1 MLPRLRAS
9 AKKAIRL
16 LERRVSSSEHSLKQ
30 TNETPR
36 FGRNQHKAEL
46 PPDAQATP
54 AATPKPPLP
63 STGAASSA
71 SSSSV
76 FSSWKF
82 LSSIPRDVRLL
93 RVGALG
99 VLGAGALLYSLSG
112 NADGG
117 SDDRRKS
124 SKWKAESPFF
134 NRSNEQKVFN
144 KNLKGMPG
152 VITVLIGP
160 PSCGKSRFLKEMV
173 DQLGLGQDPPPVI
186 FINSRLVRVNGPE
199 AISKALVDE
208 VTSQD
213 NLLNLSKFP
222 DLVQGILEQV
232 SMVAGVKTPVG
243 NVSFNLGELA
253 KLFKK
258 DEENLTETIKKLK
271 ILFKSIASLPRK
283 PVIVIDEANM
293 LMKWKELESTEPQL
307 ESLLAFLVAISKEA
321 NLVHVVLATSDY
333 FLANW
338 LKGKGVATNN
348 FRIHV
353 LGDLMEE
360 EAREFVY
367 GTAVGATIDPLSVA
381 APGVAAPGVTWPGV
395 INDPSEPIAVPG
407 GAEEQW
413 QAIYERCGGNIGMLK
428 QCVGAARELGSWKDA
443 LDIVVANSRSAI
455 EQGFDPEIIPKRDEL
470 PEWTEGQWATV
481 LQRITTAPHHAVLRN
496 ELAKDLGKG
505 DGKTGKKILLSMVKY
520 NLLALRPYSTL
531 ARDLPLEVFGD
542 EEEEVLTLP
551 SAGHTW
557 AAKRILLKRK
567 RDADKSAAELAE
579 KAKSKPKKYFN
590 LF

>member
-1 MLPRLRAS
+1 MVGFSVQDNYQA
-9 AKKAIRL
+9 
-16 LERRVSSSEHSLKQ
+16 LEN
-30 TNETPR
+30 TNETSE
-36 FGRNQHKAEL
+36 FVRNQHKAEL
-46 PPDAQATP
+46 SPDAKATP
-54 AATPKPPLP
+54 AATPKPPSP
-63 STGAASSA
+63 STTGASSSA
-71 SSSSV
+71 SSSSSSV

-82 LSSIPRDVRLL
+82 RPSFSKYALTLGP
-93 RVGALG
+93 LG

-124 SKWKAESPFF
+124 SKWKAEIPFF
-134 NRSNEQKVFN
+134 NRSNEQKVFD
-144 KNLKGMPG
+144 KNLKGIPG
-152 VITVLIGP
+152 VIAVLVGP

-173 DQLGLGQDPPPVI
+173 DRLGLGQDPPPVI

-208 VTSQD
+208 VASQD

-243 NVSFNLGELA
+243 NVLFDLGELA

-258 DEENLTETIKKLK
+258 DEKNLTETIKKLK

-283 PVIVIDEANM
+283 PVIVIDEANN
-293 LMKWKELESTEPQL
+293 LMDWTEPGPSQPKL
-307 ESLLAFLVAISKEA
+307 KTMLDFVVAISKEA
-321 NLVHVVLATSDY
+321 NLVHVILATSDY
-333 FLANW
+333 FLASW
-338 LKGKGVATNN
+338 LKVKGVATNN

-353 LGDLMEE
+353 LGDVTEE

-367 GTAVGATIDPLSVA
+367 GTAVGATIDPLFVA
-381 APGVAAPGVTWPGV
+381 APDVAAPVVTWPGI
-395 INDPSEPIAVPG
+395 INDPSEPIAVP
-407 GAEEQW
+407 
-413 QAIYERCGGNIGMLK
+413 
-428 QCVGAARELGSWKDA
+428 
-443 LDIVVANSRSAI
+443 
-455 EQGFDPEIIPKRDEL
+455 GFDPEIIPKRDEL

-531 ARDLPLEVFGD
+531 ARDLPLEVYGVD
-542 EEEEVLTLP
+542 EEEVVTLP
-551 SAGHTW
+551 SPGHIW
-557 AAKRILLKRK
+557 AAKRILMKRK

>member
-1 MLPRLRAS
+1 M
-9 AKKAIRL
+9 
-16 LERRVSSSEHSLKQ
+16 LERRVSSSKQNLKQ
-30 TNETPR
+30 TNETSG
-36 FGRNQHKAEL
+36 FVRNQHKAEL
-46 PPDAQATP
+46 PPDAKATP
-54 AATPKPPLP
+54 AATPKPPSP
-63 STGAASSA
+63 STTGASSSA
-71 SSSSV
+71 SSSSSV

-82 LSSIPRDVRLL
+82 RPSFSKYALTLGP
-93 RVGALG
+93 LG

-152 VITVLIGP
+152 VITVLVGP

-232 SMVAGVKTPVG
+232 SMVAGVKTQVG

-253 KLFKK
+253 KFFKM
-258 DEENLTETIKKLK
+258 DEENLTETIKKLE

-283 PVIVIDEANM
+283 PVIVIDEANN
-293 LMKWKELESTEPQL
+293 LMDWTEPGPSQPKL
-307 ESLLAFLVAISKEA
+307 KTMLDFLVAISKEA

-338 LKGKGVATNN
+338 IKGKGVATNN

-353 LGDLMEE
+353 LGDLTEE

-381 APGVAAPGVTWPGV
+381 APGVAAPVVTWPGI

-407 GAEEQW
+407 F
-413 QAIYERCGGNIGMLK
+413 K
-428 QCVGAARELGSWKDA
+428 PKV
-443 LDIVVANSRSAI
+443 
-455 EQGFDPEIIPKRDEL
+455 IPKRDEL
-470 PEWTEGQWATV
+470 PDWFEDQWAMV
-481 LQRITTAPHHAVLRN
+481 LQRLTTAPHHAVLRN
-496 ELAKDLGKG
+496 ELAKNLGKG
-505 DGKTGKKILLSMVKY
+505 DEERGDEIILSMVKY
-520 NLLALRPYSTL
+520 NLLALRSYSTL
-531 ARDLPLEVFGD
+531 ARDLPREVYGV
-542 EEEEVLTLP
+542 EEEEVVTLP

-567 RDADKSAAELAE
+567 RDAYKSAAELAE